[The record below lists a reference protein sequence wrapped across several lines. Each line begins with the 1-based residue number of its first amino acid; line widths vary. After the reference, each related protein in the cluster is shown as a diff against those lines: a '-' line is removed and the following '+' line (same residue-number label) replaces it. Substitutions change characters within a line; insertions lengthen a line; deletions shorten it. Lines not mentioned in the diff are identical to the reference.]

1 MARCT
6 LYNITWKDCRLHL
19 AGWWFSLGALL
30 SSTNKTDCHDIAEIM
45 LKVVLNTITLPY
57 PGLHSSGT
65 MPYILNDNYDKYD
78 LCPF

>member
-6 LYNITWKDCRLHL
+6 LYNITWKVCRLHL
-19 AGWWFSLGALL
+19 AGWWFSLSALL

-45 LKVVLNTITLPY
+45 LNVVLNTITLPY
-57 PGLHSSGT
+57 PGLHSGGP

-78 LCPF
+78 L